1 VVKRGQWQLVVF
13 WSALVVLIAVI
24 AAAAGLVAPHDPY
37 AQATSLRLKPPGTL
51 LADGAPALL
60 GTDQLGRDILS
71 RMIWGA
77 RVSLI
82 VGGSSVL
89 LGGLL
94 GVVLGLI
101 SGYFGGWPDQLIM
114 RVADVQLAFP
124 SILLA
129 IALAAVLG
137 PGLENLIVALGLTR
151 WVVYA
156 RLVRGSVLGVKE
168 REFVSAA
175 RALGANHVRTMARH
189 ILPNVVTPVIIVGAL
204 ELGRMIIAE
213 SSLSFLG
220 LGVPAPTPT
229 WGGMVADGR
238 NYLHNAWW
246 VSTFPGLAVS
256 VAVLAVGLLGDAL
269 RDALDPRFNQA
280 AGEAKR

>member
-1 VVKRGQWQLVVF
+1 MSKRGQWKLVVF
-13 WSALVVLIAVI
+13 WSAVVVVIAVI
-24 AAAAGLVAPHDPY
+24 AAAAGLVAPNDPY

-51 LADGAPALL
+51 QANGAPALL

-94 GVVLGLI
+94 GVVLGLV

-129 IALAAVLG
+129 IALTAVLG

-156 RLVRGSVLGVKE
+156 RLVRGSVLSVKE
-168 REFVSAA
+168 REFVSAS

-256 VAVLAVGLLGDAL
+256 VTVLAVGLLGDAL
-269 RDALDPRFNQA
+269 RDALDPRFNL
-280 AGEAKR
+280 AGGQPRR